1 MSSRGNA
8 CYAGYLKR
16 RTQCNQCTNM
26 IQLKNRRFI
35 RGPAYIKLTV
45 VDRLIHGQ
53 VLYYIFFR
61 LAERVGAY
69 SRENDQCKVSFK
81 SVQSQLMTSSHQQ

>member
-1 MSSRGNA
+1 MNSRGNA
-8 CYAGYLKR
+8 CYAGYFKR

-45 VDRLIHGQ
+45 VDRLIHCQ

-69 SRENDQCKVSFK
+69 SRENDQCKFSFK

>member
-1 MSSRGNA
+1 
-8 CYAGYLKR
+8 
-16 RTQCNQCTNM
+16 M

-45 VDRLIHGQ
+45 VDRLIHCL
-53 VLYYIFFR
+53 VLYYIQFFK

-69 SRENDQCKVSFK
+69 SRENDQCKFSFK